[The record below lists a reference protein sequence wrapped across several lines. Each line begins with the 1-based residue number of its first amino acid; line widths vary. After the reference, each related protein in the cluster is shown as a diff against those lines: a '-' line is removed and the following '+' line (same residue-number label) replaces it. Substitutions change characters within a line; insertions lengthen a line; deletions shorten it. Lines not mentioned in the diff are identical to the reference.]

1 MPATHMVYG
10 VVPGQLLLLLAMAIG
25 FGIFFRDAFRLYRL
39 MRLGQPSNRT
49 DQPMERTKGWLT
61 NVIGQARLL
70 TRTYPG
76 VMHALIFWGFLVI
89 TLSTIEHLGRGLWAG
104 FSIPFISDTGI
115 FLYAVDAF
123 QVLVLVGIVMALY
136 RRIKIKPWYLNL
148 SGDAI
153 IILSLISTLMITSF
167 LQEGFYIA
175 ASPMFGEP
183 QPDRHWAIVGA
194 QIALA
199 AKGMGMTSPAAL
211 NVHIVFWWLHILTLL
226 GFLAYLP
233 HSKHLHIVTAPFN
246 VWLRRLT
253 PKGQLPYINVEEAM
267 EKEEPIGVSE
277 VTHLTWKDLLDSYT
291 CTECGRCTSE
301 CPASISGKPLSP
313 KDLILNL
320 RHYLLERGPQLLPN
334 KASGEVL
341 TTAAHAEAEQATRRL
356 VGDVIT
362 DEVLWDCTTC
372 RACVDACPVFIDHVP
387 KIVNMRRHLAMEESR
402 FGKDLQGLFENL
414 EAAGNP
420 WRFARAKRAE
430 WANDM
435 GIPTIEQN
443 PDAEVLYWVGCFGS
457 YDDRSKKVAQSF
469 SRLMQRA
476 GVSFAILGKDENCT
490 GDPAR
495 RAGNEYLYQMMATE
509 NVETLKVATDE
520 GAKTIVTAC
529 PHCYNTIADEYSQF
543 GGNFR
548 VMHHTQFLA
557 ELVAQGK
564 LKPEVPMDQA
574 VSYHDPCYLG
584 RYHDTYDEPRQVL
597 EAIPGVSLKEI
608 QPCREK
614 AMCCGAGGAHAFM
627 EETRGRR
634 INHIRLEQ
642 TMAVGPERVATAC
655 PYCLMMFEDA
665 TGAKG
670 VSDSLPV
677 QDVAEMIEASLGK
690 ESPSEAVGA
699 ATDGHPLPQG
709 DGGGEG
715 IASSEPKNVGGQA
728 PGPPSP

>member
-1 MPATHMVYG
+1 VPATQHLYG
-10 VVPGQLLLLLAMAIG
+10 VIPGQLLLLLAILVG
-25 FGIFFRDAFRLYRL
+25 GGLFFRDAARLYRL
-39 MRLGQPSNRT
+39 MRLGGPENRT
-49 DQPMERTKGWLT
+49 DQPLLRTQSWLL

-70 TRTYPG
+70 TRSYPG
-76 VMHALIFWGFLVI
+76 IMHALIFWGFLVI
-89 TLSTIEHLGRGLWAG
+89 TVGTIEHFGRGLWAG
-104 FSIPFISDTGI
+104 FSIPLLSDSGF
-115 FLYAVDAF
+115 FLALVDAF
-123 QVLVLVGIVMALY
+123 QAFVLVGIGMALY
-136 RRIKIKPWYLNL
+136 RRIAVKPWYLNL

-153 IILSLISTLMITSF
+153 IILSLISTLMITAF
-167 LQEGFYIA
+167 LQEGFLIA
-175 ASPMFGEP
+175 AASVLPAP
-183 QPDRHWAIVGA
+183 QPDRHWAFIGTAVANVVAGAGVGP
-194 QIALA
+194 
-199 AKGMGMTSPAAL
+199 SAAL
-211 NVHIVFWWLHILTLL
+211 TAHIVFWWAHIITLL

-246 VWLRRLT
+246 VWFRRLS
-253 PKGQLPYINVEEAM
+253 PKGQLPYINVEEAL
-267 EKEEPIGVSE
+267 EKDQPVGVSE
-277 VTHLTWKDLLDSYT
+277 VTHLNWKDLLDSYT

-320 RHYLLERGPQLLPN
+320 RHYLLERGPQLMPDG
-334 KASGEVL
+334 AVA
-341 TTAAHAEAEQATRRL
+341 TTAAHPEAEQAERRL

-387 KIVNMRRHLAMEESR
+387 KIVEMRRHLVMEESR

-420 WRFARAKRAE
+420 WRFARADRGK
-430 WANDM
+430 WAAGLD
-435 GIPTIEQN
+435 IPTIDEA

-476 GVSFAILGKDENCT
+476 GVTFAILGKDETCT

-495 RAGNEYLYQMMATE
+495 RAGNEYLYQIMAQE

-520 GAKTIVTAC
+520 GARTIVTAC

-557 ELVAQGK
+557 ELVAKGR
-564 LKPEVPMDQA
+564 LTPEIEMDQA
-574 VSYHDPCYLG
+574 ISYHDPCYLG

-597 EAIPGVSLKEI
+597 ESIPGVTLREI
-608 QPCREK
+608 APCREK

-642 TMAVGPERVATAC
+642 AMAVGPERLATAC

-677 QDVAEMIEASLGK
+677 QDVAELVEASLK
-690 ESPSEAVGA
+690 PEA
-699 ATDGHPLPQG
+699 
-709 DGGGEG
+709 
-715 IASSEPKNVGGQA
+715 
-728 PGPPSP
+728 PPTEA

>member
-1 MPATHMVYG
+1 MPATQMNYG
-10 VVPGQLLLLLAMAIG
+10 FIPGWFLLLVAIVVG
-25 FGIFFRDAFRLYRL
+25 GGLFLRDATRLYRL
-39 MRLGQPSNRT
+39 LRLGTPENRT
-49 DQPMERTKGWLT
+49 DHPVERTVSWIYYVL
-61 NVIGQARLL
+61 GQARLL

-76 VMHALIFWGFLVI
+76 VMHAFIFWGFLVI
-89 TLSTIEHLGRGLWAG
+89 TIGTIEQLGRGLWSG
-104 FSIPFISDTGI
+104 FSIPLLSDSGI
-115 FLYAVDAF
+115 FLFAVDLF
-123 QVLVLVGIVMALY
+123 QLLVLVGIAMALY
-136 RRIKIKPWYLNL
+136 RRIVVKPWYLNL

-153 IILSLISTLMITSF
+153 IILSMISTLMITAF
-167 LQEGFYIA
+167 LAAGFLF
-175 ASPMFGEP
+175 ASSTGTPPRFEH
-183 QPDRHWAIVGA
+183 RWAFIGS
-194 QIALA
+194 ALA
-199 AKGMGMTSPAAL
+199 SAFQGVGLQAAL
-211 NVHIVFWWLHILTLL
+211 TAHIVFWWAHIITLL
-226 GFLAYLP
+226 AFLAYLP
-233 HSKHLHIVTAPFN
+233 HSKHLHIVTSPFN
-246 VWLRRLT
+246 VWFRRMT
-253 PKGQLPYINVEEAM
+253 PKGQLPYINVEAAL
-267 EKEEPIGVSE
+267 EKEEPVGISE
-277 VTHLTWKDLLDSYT
+277 ITHLSWKDLLDTYT

-320 RHYLLERGPQLLPN
+320 RHYLLEKGPELLPEPQ
-334 KASGEVL
+334 AGEVA
-341 TTAAHAEAEQATRRL
+341 TTAAHAAAEQATRAM
-356 VGDVIT
+356 VGEIIT

-387 KIVNMRRHLAMEESR
+387 KIVGMRRHLVMEESR

-420 WRFARAKRAE
+420 WRFARSKRAD
-430 WANDM
+430 WAE
-435 GIPTIEQN
+435 GLGVPTIEEV

-457 YDDRSKKVAQSF
+457 YDDRSKKVAQAF

-476 GVSFAILGKDENCT
+476 GVSFAILGKSENCT

-495 RAGNEYLYQMMATE
+495 RAGNEYLYETMAKE
-509 NVETLKVATDE
+509 NVETLKVATDD
-520 GAKTIVTAC
+520 GAKTIVSAC
-529 PHCYNTIADEYSQF
+529 PHCYNTIADEYKQF

-564 LKPEVPMDQA
+564 LTPELPLDQA
-574 VSYHDPCYLG
+574 ISYHDPCYLG

-597 EAIPGVSLKEI
+597 ESIPGVSLKEI

-614 AMCCGAGGAHAFM
+614 AMCCGAGGGHAFM

-677 QDVAEMIEASLGK
+677 QDVAELVEQSLK
-690 ESPSEAVGA
+690 P
-699 ATDGHPLPQG
+699 
-709 DGGGEG
+709 EG
-715 IASSEPKNVGGQA
+715 V
-728 PGPPSP
+728 